1 MTAKSY
7 LKEDKQGTSVPI
19 FSKLAFKETI
29 QRVLKRK
36 DEIRSRY
43 YESIATKVI
52 EGLL

>member
-7 LKEDKQGTSVPI
+7 VKEEKPRTSVPI
-19 FSKLAFKETI
+19 FSRLTSKETI
-29 QRVLKRK
+29 QRVLKRR
-36 DEIRSRY
+36 DEIRSQY